1 MKVTDEQVIQFASDL
16 PDLCLSSL
24 TEITQAG
31 MGADVLARVLA
42 EPSPNQVQVSAFQS
56 AM

>member
-16 PDLCLSSL
+16 PDLRLSSL
-24 TEITQAG
+24 TEITDAAI
-31 MGADVLARVLA
+31 GADALARILA
-42 EPSPNQVQVSAFQS
+42 EPSPHQVQVSAFQS